1 MQLVQAKKGSWN
13 ERDWEY
19 ALKGVQYWKQ
29 QESSD
34 MAWQLIDRAIQE
46 NHKGR
51 HYQAIVSELLSIW
64 TQTSLQHSAKEILSK
79 LQNYPSLASQL
90 YSDIHT
96 ITKMIDSFIKNGD
109 ADAYEL
115 AEHVV
120 LSPVI
125 MDQVFVSTAMN
136 AVAKSGRSD
145 APQRAEALLVK
156 MIQSGLK
163 PDRVTR
169 SAVIEAWTSS
179 GQSGRAQRAEQL
191 LLEDP
196 NPDATMYGSVL
207 KAWGDDSADRC
218 KDFVLRWKQLSD
230 TGIIPFPPT
239 NIHYGTVM
247 NAFAKEGRAQEAEQI
262 MHIMMNTHEQ
272 THDPQLIPDRIQ
284 WTTLIDANSNDPER
298 VEQLLNRML
307 SMAADYANM
316 TPNSI
321 TFNAV
326 LKAWANQ
333 SKSRPHA
340 VQRAMNIMTQME
352 QCGVP
357 PDTTSYNTV
366 MSCVAHSRARDA
378 PQRAES
384 LFRRMRADS
393 VPPDIIT
400 FNSLIDVHAKSNAR
414 DAPERVE
421 TLLNSM
427 TEFCEPDTISFNT
440 AMLVWSRSRRSDSVD
455 RTEALFRRIKSPDKF
470 SYNALLE
477 TYGQNGNVEKAEQL
491 LKKLEENGMASDFSF
506 RTIMNCWA
514 KMRDKNAGVKAE
526 TMFHRMKEL
535 FDYDKTNIF
544 KDYTTLVTAWANSGN
559 SHGPAKAEEY
569 LSHLKQLGVLPDTSF
584 YSAVINAHAIMA
596 NKDPNAI
603 LRVFTILQE
612 MSESPSSAPNII
624 TYNSVLK
631 CLSRSSLEDKAFRAL
646 ALIQSMEESV
656 RPDIRTLDEVM
667 AACAYS
673 HRRDDAFP
681 IALKIFRRACQEF
694 EPTAR
699 TFGLF
704 FLAAEEHADEV
715 EIAYRICC
723 QKGFQNDPH
732 VRKYLEKV
740 STHLL
745 R

>member
-1 MQLVQAKKGSWN
+1 MKLVQAKKGSWN
-13 ERDWEY
+13 ERDWEHV
-19 ALKGVQYWKQ
+19 LNGIQHWKQ

-34 MAWQLIDRAIQE
+34 MAWQLINRAIQE
-46 NHKGR
+46 NNQGR
-51 HYQAIVSELLSIW
+51 HYQTIVSELLSMW
-64 TQTSLQHSAKEILSK
+64 AQTSLQHSAKEILSK
-79 LQNYPSLASQL
+79 LQKYPALASKI
-90 YSDIHT
+90 YSDIHN
-96 ITKMIDSFIKNGD
+96 ITKMIDAFIKNGD
-109 ADAYEL
+109 ADAYQL

-120 LSPVI
+120 HSHVS
-125 MDQVFVSTAMN
+125 MDQVFVSTAIN
-136 AVAKSGRSD
+136 AVAKCGRSD

-156 MIQSGLK
+156 MKQVGLN
-163 PDRVTR
+163 PNRVTR
-169 SAVIEAWTSS
+169 SAVIEAWTTS
-179 GQSGRAQRAEQL
+179 GQSGGALRAEQL
-191 LLEDP
+191 LLEDL

-218 KDFVLRWKQLSD
+218 KDFVMRWKQLSD
-230 TGIIPFPPT
+230 FGTIPFPPN

-247 NAFAKEGRAQEAEQI
+247 NAFAKEGRAQDAEQI
-262 MHIMMNTHEQ
+262 MHFMMDTYEK

-298 VEQLLNRML
+298 AEQLLNQMR
-307 SMAADYANM
+307 SMATNHRNM
-316 TPNSI
+316 TPNGI

-340 VQRAMNIMTQME
+340 VQHAMKVMTQME
-352 QCGVP
+352 QCGVT
-357 PDTTSYNTV
+357 PDTTSYNTI
-366 MSCVAHSRARDA
+366 MSCVAHSRTRDA
-378 PQRAES
+378 PQIAES
-384 LFRRMRADS
+384 LFRKMRIANI
-393 VPPDIIT
+393 PPDILT
-400 FNSLIDVHAKSNAR
+400 FNSLIDVHSKSNAR

-421 TLLNSM
+421 TILNKM

-455 RTEALFRRIKSPDKF
+455 RAEALFRKIKSPDKF

-477 TYGQNGNVEKAEQL
+477 TYGRNGNIEKADQL
-491 LKKLEENGMASDFSF
+491 LKKLEENGMASEFSF
-506 RTIMNCWA
+506 RTIMNCCA
-514 KMRDKNAGVKAE
+514 KTRDKDAGVKAE
-526 TMFHRMKEL
+526 AAFHRMKEL
-535 FDYDKTNIF
+535 FAYENINVI
-544 KDYTTLVTAWANSGN
+544 KDYTTLITAWANSGN
-559 SHGPAKAEEY
+559 ANGPAKAEEY
-569 LSHLKQLGVLPDTSF
+569 LSHLKQWGLLPDTSF

-596 NKDPNAI
+596 SKDPNTI

-612 MSESPSSAPNII
+612 MSEHPLSEPNRI

-646 ALIQSMEESV
+646 ALVQSMEESV
-656 RPDIRTLDEVM
+656 GPDIRTLDEVM

-673 HRRDDAFP
+673 LPRGDVFS
-681 IALKIFRRACQEF
+681 IALQIFQRACQEF

-704 FLAAEEHADEV
+704 FLAAEGHMEEV
-715 EIAYRICC
+715 EMAFRLCC
-723 QKGFQNDPH
+723 QKGFQNNPH

-740 STHLL
+740 ATHLL